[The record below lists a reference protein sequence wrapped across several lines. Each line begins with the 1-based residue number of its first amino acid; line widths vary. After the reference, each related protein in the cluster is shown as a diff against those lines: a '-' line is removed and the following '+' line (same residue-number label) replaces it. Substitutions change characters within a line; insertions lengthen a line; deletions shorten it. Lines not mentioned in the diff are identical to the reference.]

1 MQLTQE
7 QAVRLARVAA
17 LAMGIDSES
26 RINRQADEMTEAE
39 RGQAV
44 TFAEAILR
52 DAIAQGLVVEAAPVK
67 PFVDLRTV

>member
-1 MQLTQE
+1 MKLTQE

-17 LAMGIDSES
+17 LAMSIDSES

-39 RGQAV
+39 REQAV
-44 TFAEAILR
+44 AFAEAILR

-67 PFVDLRTV
+67 PFVDLRSV